1 MIARSSILGT
11 GSYLPEK
18 RITNADLERMVDT
31 SDEWIMTRTGIRERR
46 MAAPGQTTSDLAVE
60 ASRRAL
66 ASAGIGAKDL
76 DMIIVA
82 TLTPDA
88 LLPATA
94 CLVQHKLGAR
104 FVGSFDVVAACSGFV
119 YSLSIADLF
128 IRSGAARHVLVVGA
142 DVLSRV
148 VDYTD
153 RGTCVLFGDGSG
165 AVIMGPGNGRAEVLY
180 TKLHADGSGAQKL
193 YIPAGGSAL
202 PASRE
207 TVDGRMH
214 FIKLAGREI
223 FRFAVTATAEA
234 IREAMADLMLSPADI
249 GAVIPHQANIRI
261 IDSVAERLPIAR
273 DRYFLN
279 LDRYGNTSAASIPI
293 ALDEAAGCGFL
304 NPGKHVILAAFG
316 EGLTW
321 GSAVLRW

>member
-1 MIARSSILGT
+1 MAVRSSILGT

-18 RITNADLERMVDT
+18 RITNADLEKMVDT

-46 MAAPGQTTSDLAVE
+46 MAAPGQNTSDLAVE
-60 ASRRAL
+60 ASRKAL
-66 ASAGIGAKDL
+66 ASAGIDAKDL

-94 CLVQHKLGAR
+94 CMVQHKLGAR
-104 FVGSFDVVAACSGFV
+104 MVASFDVVAACSGFV
-119 YSLSIADLF
+119 YSLSIADHY
-128 IRSGAARHVLVVGA
+128 IRSGSARYILVIGA

-153 RGTCVLFGDGSG
+153 RGTCVLFGDGAG
-165 AVIMGPGNGRAEVLY
+165 AVVMGPGNGRAEVLY
-180 TKLHADGSGAQKL
+180 AKLHADGSGAQKL
-193 YIPAGGSAL
+193 YIPAGGSAI

-207 TVDGRMH
+207 TVDARLH
-214 FIKLAGREI
+214 FIKLSGREI
-223 FRFAVTATAEA
+223 FKFAVTATAEA
-234 IREAMADLMLSPADI
+234 IREAMEDLNLSPGDI
-249 GAVIPHQANIRI
+249 GAVIPHQANVRI
-261 IDSVAERLPIAR
+261 VDSVAERLPIAR
-273 DRYFLN
+273 EKYFLN

-293 ALDEAAGCGFL
+293 AIDEAAGRDFL
-304 NPGKHVILAAFG
+304 KPGMHVILAAFG
-316 EGLTW
+316 GGLTW